1 LNKAVSLITENYKL
15 EEINKRPEIQATRLA
30 YKKLGKEPNRYRPSS
45 EALCRRIVKNITLYK
60 VNAIVDIVNIVS
72 VRTGFSIGAFDVSKI
87 KGDLFLDRGS
97 ADENFEAIGRGQL
110 NIDGLPVYRD
120 DIGGIGTPTSDNER
134 TKIDL
139 NTTELFVIINGYSG
153 EQGISEAMAM
163 LSDLLLRYCKVS
175 ELKTAI
181 IH

>member
-1 LNKAVSLITENYKL
+1 
-15 EEINKRPEIQATRLA
+15 
-30 YKKLGKEPNRYRPSS
+30 
-45 EALCRRIVKNITLYK
+45 
-60 VNAIVDIVNIVS
+60 VS